1 MTIPNQEPPKS
12 HITTPNHESRTPK
25 SHITTPNH
33 KSILGYDGFEKGEVL
48 EDVGSDR
55 DWSWRW
61 RREVGHISL
70 QSLLALVMMR
80 TRSQVWWSFLR
91 SRKCMSN
98 VISQARFHLF
108 QVHDKEVEKLISNCR
123 ESEKLNHFKRKETC
137 SSPQAWDLGQDLGK
151 KTWNV

>member
-12 HITTPNHESRTPK
+12 HITKPNHESRTPK

-80 TRSQVWWSFLR
+80 R
-91 SRKCMSN
+91 
-98 VISQARFHLF
+98 ARNFML
-108 QVHDKEVEKLISNCR
+108 
-123 ESEKLNHFKRKETC
+123 
-137 SSPQAWDLGQDLGK
+137 
-151 KTWNV
+151 